1 VFLWQTPGAK
11 CYLLANFCGLCNFS
25 SLFLSATN
33 FCLSIK
39 RLTTRL
45 VLHLCV
51 ADVDVDVDVDV
62 DMDVDVVAPSLVA
75 GEHKWPTVN

>member
-1 VFLWQTPGAK
+1 
-11 CYLLANFCGLCNFS
+11 
-25 SLFLSATN
+25 
-33 FCLSIK
+33 
-39 RLTTRL
+39 L